1 MPLTPQDA
9 TPGGSKH
16 SRNFARVRPPFPPRP
31 RQSGMR
37 YGMMGW
43 HTGQCLR
50 HDTFVI
56 KPKSNR

>member
-16 SRNFARVRPPFPPRP
+16 SRNFAHVRSPVPPHP

-37 YGMMGW
+37 YGLMSGGAGAM
-43 HTGQCLR
+43 L
-50 HDTFVI
+50 
-56 KPKSNR
+56 